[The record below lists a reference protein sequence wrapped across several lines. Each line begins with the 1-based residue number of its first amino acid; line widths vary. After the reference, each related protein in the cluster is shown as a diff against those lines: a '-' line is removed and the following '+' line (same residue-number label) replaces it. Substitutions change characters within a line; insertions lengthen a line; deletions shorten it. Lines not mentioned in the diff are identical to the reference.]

1 VTLVPNRFENERF
14 VRMRKVLSM
23 TLAAIGLTA
32 ALAAAQV
39 ATTAQQPAAPPSFSQ
54 LGIVVYPAQGQS
66 PQQQAK
72 DEAACWDFAE
82 AQTGIQLNMGQ
93 QVNPNAAASQA
104 GDQTAAATQGAAV
117 RGAAK
122 GAIVGTAIGAIAGD
136 TGKGA
141 AIGAVAGAA
150 GGRRARKQA
159 IRSAEQQGAE
169 QAVASNQAM
178 VDQFAKAGV
187 VCLQGR
193 GYTAG

>member
-1 VTLVPNRFENERF
+1 
-14 VRMRKVLSM
+14 MRKVLSM
-23 TLAAIGLTA
+23 TLATIGLTA

-39 ATTAQQPAAPPSFSQ
+39 ATTPQKPGPPPSFAQ
-54 LGIVVYPAQGQS
+54 LGVIVYPAQRQS
-66 PQQQAK
+66 LDQQAR

-82 AQTGIQLNMGQ
+82 AQTGIQLSMGQ
-93 QVNPNAAASQA
+93 VDANAAAGQA
-104 GDQTAAATQGAAV
+104 GDQAAAATQGAAV
-117 RGAAK
+117 AGAAK
-122 GAIVGTAIGAIAGD
+122 GAILGSAIGAIAGD

-141 AIGAVAGAA
+141 AIGAVAGVA

-169 QAVASNQAM
+169 QAVEANQAM

-187 VCLQGR
+187 ICLQGR